1 LEKKVRYTLG
11 KNERL
16 KSRKAIDLLFKE
28 GKSFSVFPFKI
39 VWKAT
44 ANEQQTTNNGSLQ
57 AAVSVSKRY
66 FKKATERNRIKRL
79 MREAY
84 RLQKNNLQDTLEQ
97 TNQQAV
103 VFILYIGNEVPVYDV
118 VKEKINAAL
127 KKLQKIIH
135 EAPAANS

>member
-1 LEKKVRYTLG
+1 
-11 KNERL
+11 
-16 KSRKAIDLLFKE
+16 
-28 GKSFSVFPFKI
+28 
-39 VWKAT
+39 
-44 ANEQQTTNNGSLQ
+44 
-57 AAVSVSKRY
+57 
-66 FKKATERNRIKRL
+66 

-103 VFILYIGNEVPVYDV
+103 VFILYVGNEIPVYDV
-118 VKEKINAAL
+118 VTEKIHAAL